1 MAASDSLP
9 AGYPLPGSSPVIGRL
24 APAPIR
30 RRRTGEGLPS
40 SRRHLPHVPRPLRRE
55 VLRGCASR
63 LFSPSM
69 AFALTAGARL
79 LLVPTMRWVCSRRG
93 RLRFMLRTAWSLPL
107 KGFRHRA
114 PARPVSRPDRRSATG
129 PPGSYPDRTFTGR
142 RRRACLRTDQIILH
156 RPSTSGRTPSLIEVG
171 EPSGE
176 GEVAPPERP
185 GRHDALAE
193 PQPRRP
199 AGEVVRDHLHREPG
213 RVRGEAARGQ
223 MVQPDAVLEVTDRVL
238 DLA

>member
-1 MAASDSLP
+1 MAASDPLP
-9 AGYPLPGSSPVIGRL
+9 AGYPLPGSSPVIGHL

-63 LFSPSM
+63 LFTPSM

-142 RRRACLRTDQIILH
+142 RRRACLQTDQIILH
-156 RPSTSGRTPSLIEVG
+156 RPSTSGRTPTLIETG
-171 EPSGE
+171 SATRSGSTSRAHWRPSPSLP
-176 GEVAPPERP
+176 AAMRWACCPP
-185 GRHDALAE
+185 
-193 PQPRRP
+193 RP
-199 AGEVVRDHLHREPG
+199 ARAR
-213 RVRGEAARGQ
+213 RRG
-223 MVQPDAVLEVTDRVL
+223 
-238 DLA
+238 

>member
-1 MAASDSLP
+1 MEFALVD
-9 AGYPLPGSSPVIGRL
+9 GE
-24 APAPIR
+24 
-30 RRRTGEGLPS
+30 RRTPTKGVRGGLGLPS

-63 LFSPSM
+63 LFTPSM

-156 RPSTSGRTPSLIEVG
+156 RPSTSGRTPALIE
-171 EPSGE
+171 
-176 GEVAPPERP
+176 
-185 GRHDALAE
+185 AL
-193 PQPRRP
+193 
-199 AGEVVRDHLHREPG
+199 
-213 RVRGEAARGQ
+213 RGESPAPFRSRRHAASAASPNARASTLRAALTSRSSASTLRAALTSRSSASTQ
-223 MVQPDAVLEVTDRVL
+223 FPHSWTR
-238 DLA
+238 

>member
-63 LFSPSM
+63 LFTPSM

-129 PPGSYPDRTFTGR
+129 PPGSYPDRTLTGR

-156 RPSTSGRTPSLIEVG
+156 RPSTSGRTPALIETG
-171 EPSGE
+171 K
-176 GEVAPPERP
+176 AERFIQILQNEWAYARP
-185 GRHDALAE
+185 YRSNAE
-193 PQPRRP
+193 RLHQLPRWLYRYNVRRP
-199 AGEVVRDHLHREPG
+199 HGG
-213 RVRGEAARGQ
+213 IGG
-223 MVQPDAVLEVTDRVL
+223 AVPASRL
-238 DLA
+238 

>member
-9 AGYPLPGSSPVIGRL
+9 AGYPLPGSSPVIGHL

-63 LFSPSM
+63 LFTPSV

-156 RPSTSGRTPSLIEVG
+156 RPSTSGRTPALIEDV
-171 EPSGE
+171 PSSGPLDSVRMCSRICSMTSFSNFLE
-176 GEVAPPERP
+176 LGRGASQAPP
-185 GRHDALAE
+185 
-193 PQPRRP
+193 PRL
-199 AGEVVRDHLHREPG
+199 VRDR
-213 RVRGEAARGQ
+213 Q
-223 MVQPDAVLEVTDRVL
+223 T
-238 DLA
+238 

>member
-9 AGYPLPGSSPVIGRL
+9 AGYPLPGSSPVIGHL

-63 LFSPSM
+63 LFTPSV

-93 RLRFMLRTAWSLPL
+93 RLRFMLRTACNLSLPL

-156 RPSTSGRTPSLIEVG
+156 RPSTSGRTPSLIEA
-171 EPSGE
+171 S
-176 GEVAPPERP
+176 
-185 GRHDALAE
+185 
-193 PQPRRP
+193 
-199 AGEVVRDHLHREPG
+199 EPG
-213 RVRGEAARGQ
+213 KPSSASMAQVALPQRTAQV
-223 MVQPDAVLEVTDRVL
+223 VLPPAL
-238 DLA
+238 FGA

>member
-1 MAASDSLP
+1 MRSSAGSNASSERCSRSTPERGEPGGNGLALVVHRELAA
-9 AGYPLPGSSPVIGRL
+9 VIGHL

-40 SRRHLPHVPRPLRRE
+40 SRRHLPHVPRPLRQE

-63 LFSPSM
+63 LFTPSM

-156 RPSTSGRTPSLIEVG
+156 RPSTSRRTPSLIEG
-171 EPSGE
+171 
-176 GEVAPPERP
+176 
-185 GRHDALAE
+185 
-193 PQPRRP
+193 
-199 AGEVVRDHLHREPG
+199 G
-213 RVRGEAARGQ
+213 RVSDWTPIPQKLPLRWQLWQSVSALDRGTLTRATHLVRAG
-223 MVQPDAVLEVTDRVL
+223 PPL
-238 DLA
+238 

>member
-9 AGYPLPGSSPVIGRL
+9 AGYPLPGSSPVIGHL

-63 LFSPSM
+63 LFTPSM

-156 RPSTSGRTPSLIEVG
+156 RPSTSGRTPSLIEATARATSRSHPRADATRMSTSAG
-171 EPSGE
+171 G
-176 GEVAPPERP
+176 GAAAIRIAPAPTRRRGCTQRER
-185 GRHDALAE
+185 GR
-193 PQPRRP
+193 RRNS
-199 AGEVVRDHLHREPG
+199 ATW
-213 RVRGEAARGQ
+213 AIC
-223 MVQPDAVLEVTDRVL
+223 
-238 DLA
+238 

>member
-9 AGYPLPGSSPVIGRL
+9 AGYPLPGSSPVIGHL

-63 LFSPSM
+63 LFTPSM

-129 PPGSYPDRTFTGR
+129 PPGSYPDRTLTGR
-142 RRRACLRTDQIILH
+142 RRRACLQTDSDHPAPSFDFRAHTVPHRSGKAERFIQILQNEWAYARPYRSNAERLH
-156 RPSTSGRTPSLIEVG
+156 QLPRWLYRYN
-171 EPSGE
+171 
-176 GEVAPPERP
+176 A
-185 GRHDALAE
+185 
-193 PQPRRP
+193 RRP
-199 AGEVVRDHLHREPG
+199 HGG
-213 RVRGEAARGQ
+213 IGG
-223 MVQPDAVLEVTDRVL
+223 AVPTSRL
-238 DLA
+238 